1 LKADPSILHSA
12 ANMKVLIIGN
22 IVAFVVAFFTMKF
35 FVDFIKKH
43 GFRFFGWYRIII
55 AIAFFLMIKLNQI
68 R

>member
-1 LKADPSILHSA
+1 
-12 ANMKVLIIGN
+12 MKVLIIGN

-55 AIAFFLMIKLNQI
+55 SMVFFLMIKLNQI